1 VLYESFLHV
10 TSTCAI
16 VLLPSDIN
24 ATDCAPS
31 LIAAIVQQVV
41 AQFDLPPW
49 RPQIGVLARLTQ
61 GEQLAVKYDHM
72 ATFPET

>member
-1 VLYESFLHV
+1 MRPTVF
-10 TSTCAI
+10 
-16 VLLPSDIN
+16 
-24 ATDCAPS
+24 APS

-49 RPQIGVLARLTQ
+49 RPQIGFSKAHQ

-72 ATFPET
+72 VTTFPET